1 MLRINKPTR
10 LQLVILA
17 VILLTGIGGFVMMGS
32 LRAAVML
39 ILLFGI
45 LISRNKKL
53 IKAAA
58 CVIVLLVF
66 AAFPP
71 LYVRSQALWKY
82 PFQKTVIGLYQNIT
96 EPEWFPE
103 FSRDVKGDFKFDYA
117 PSVMQ
122 ATGHYLV
129 YFQTD
134 EKTLDRYEQL
144 YSEQAAYSFPMREYF
159 DESIYDGHIPELKTE
174 KNGFKKLTIYLT
186 SGSPKGYDDA
196 QAYVLA
202 SDLDF
207 NHPHTSA
214 VIINKA
220 DSSVTLT
227 QLG

>member
-45 LISRNKKL
+45 LISRSKKL

-82 PFQKTVIGLYQNIT
+82 PFQKTVIGLY
-96 EPEWFPE
+96 
-103 FSRDVKGDFKFDYA
+103 
-117 PSVMQ
+117 
-122 ATGHYLV
+122 
-129 YFQTD
+129 
-134 EKTLDRYEQL
+134 
-144 YSEQAAYSFPMREYF
+144 
-159 DESIYDGHIPELKTE
+159 
-174 KNGFKKLTIYLT
+174 KNKKL
-186 SGSPKGYDDA
+186 
-196 QAYVLA
+196 
-202 SDLDF
+202 
-207 NHPHTSA
+207 
-214 VIINKA
+214 
-220 DSSVTLT
+220 
-227 QLG
+227 